1 VGFLIVI
8 NYLMFKWNNAQ
19 PPERY
24 TESSIALLCSSSF
37 VAMAATDAEQE
48 FSETTCHHLSK
59 ASYNVRERLIS
70 PIPNLLAFSWA
81 IFIGMCVATIDPV
94 GERSLNIEKSS
105 GPEVCPLNCEMH
117 KILLANASYNETT
130 KSTHF
135 TYAVSVG
142 NSNCSLENWLIV
154 LGRPHDPNDILSAS
168 PVPWEFFEAAD
179 QSDVNVIRFC
189 TGIEILRDGYPAASM
204 IYSFEL
210 AGNWSGKMATFNA
223 DIITCGG
230 ICPKG
235 VNGSDCQK
243 NVFHRG
249 LKVQ

>member
-37 VAMAATDAEQE
+37 AAMAATDTEQI

-70 PIPNLLAFSWA
+70 PIPNLLAFSLA
-81 IFIGMCVATIDPV
+81 LFIGMCVATIDPA

-117 KILLANASYNETT
+117 KISLANASYNETT
-130 KSTHF
+130 KSTHV

-154 LGRPHDPNDILSAS
+154 LGRSRDPNDILSAS

-189 TGIEILRDGYPAASM
+189 TGIEILRVGYPAASI